1 MMVWCY
7 MGDIYIVEAS
17 LLETYTNIL
26 TDMCILINLF
36 KQIQNIINDKNK
48 IIIKSRKM
56 INYSLVK
63 ISEGIHEIN
72 VNKG

>member
-36 KQIQNIINDKNK
+36 K
-48 IIIKSRKM
+48 
-56 INYSLVK
+56 
-63 ISEGIHEIN
+63 
-72 VNKG
+72 